1 MAAKIITFL
10 LIFGI
15 NIAIG
20 VGFVFFLMLALNGFS
35 EGDAMYAFGIFI
47 VGGLLVSVLTGL
59 AGVFLVRFL
68 TGKDWNAF
76 LAVLLSVVSFVVLGF
91 ILKIVIFFIGILV
104 ADHIRTSR

>member
-15 NIAIG
+15 NIAVG
-20 VGFVFFLMLALNGFS
+20 AGFVFFLMLSLNGFS
-35 EGDAMYAFGIFI
+35 ERDANYAFGIFI
-47 VGGLLVSVLTGL
+47 IGGLLVSILTGL
-59 AGVFLVRFL
+59 AGVFLVKFL
-68 TGKDWNAF
+68 TGKEWNAV

-91 ILKIVIFFIGILV
+91 ILKIVIFFVGIFA

>member
-20 VGFVFFLMLALNGFS
+20 AGLVFFLMLSLNGFS
-35 EGDAMYAFGIFI
+35 ERDANYAFGIFI
-47 VGGLLVSVLTGL
+47 VGGFLVSVLTGL

-68 TGKDWNAF
+68 TEKDWNAVF
-76 LAVLLSVVSFVVLGF
+76 AGLLSVASFVVLGF
-91 ILKIVIFFIGILV
+91 ILKVVIFFVGILV

>member
-10 LIFGI
+10 LIFGV
-15 NIAIG
+15 NIAVG
-20 VGFVFFLMLALNGFS
+20 AGFVFFLMLSLNGFS
-35 EGDAMYAFGIFI
+35 ERDANYAFGIFI
-47 VGGLLVSVLTGL
+47 VGGLLVSVLTAT

-68 TGKDWNAF
+68 TGKDWNAV

-91 ILKIVIFFIGILV
+91 ILKVAIFFIGILA